1 MRSRSLGAQLRCFLS
16 LSARTPQLSADFFV
30 CQFRDIREALAKGAK
45 DFYAM
50 SPHLAALA
58 AIYPL
63 CGVVLD
69 AYGATGRLSLGRLSE
84 QSAYADAPVV
94 ARLWVLVLAGE

>member
-1 MRSRSLGAQLRCFLS
+1 
-16 LSARTPQLSADFFV
+16 
-30 CQFRDIREALAKGAK
+30 
-45 DFYAM
+45 M